1 MKKKKILLIGTG
13 GTITAK
19 QIDGTWKPG
28 EISEADLIQF
38 VPELATIADIATLNL
53 FNIDSVCMQPKY
65 WIKIAQT
72 IKENYKKY
80 DSFVITHGTDTMHYT
95 AAALSFLIK
104 NLAKT
109 VAITGSM
116 VPSHQIGTD
125 AKNNLLNAIR
135 VAVDGNIHEVVIV
148 FNHKIIR
155 GNRAKKIREL
165 EFDAYMS
172 VGMRPLGVIEEDIRY
187 TGEHYH
193 IGDPQKELV
202 IYPNMELEVSIQ
214 KLTPGYNPEILKK
227 MAEIGYK
234 GIICEGFGS
243 GNIPIKTFSLLE
255 TIEELTQK
263 GIPIIVCSQCAIGF
277 SWMYLYE
284 AGKKAMEAGAIPGY
298 DMTSESAMVKL
309 MWILGNFPDYNMN
322 QIRELIHKDI
332 SGEISAI
339 TSTKQKRIWE

>member
-1 MKKKKILLIGTG
+1 
-13 GTITAK
+13 
-19 QIDGTWKPG
+19 
-28 EISEADLIQF
+28 
-38 VPELATIADIATLNL
+38 
-53 FNIDSVCMQPKY
+53 
-65 WIKIAQT
+65 
-72 IKENYKKY
+72 
-80 DSFVITHGTDTMHYT
+80 
-95 AAALSFLIK
+95 
-104 NLAKT
+104 
-109 VAITGSM
+109 
-116 VPSHQIGTD
+116 
-125 AKNNLLNAIR
+125 
-135 VAVDGNIHEVVIV
+135 
-148 FNHKIIR
+148 
-155 GNRAKKIREL
+155 
-165 EFDAYMS
+165 
-172 VGMRPLGVIEEDIRY
+172 
-187 TGEHYH
+187 H